1 MCVAPL
7 GPRRVQTV
15 DMPTS
20 VSPEP
25 PAPTQGDPGVEPF
38 KGLFDR
44 SSEAVIMFDD
54 HGAIVD
60 GNPAALALFD
70 TSWNT
75 FITRDVRSYVV
86 ATTLMPDPEASWQ
99 SFLATGDWAGP
110 IRIRRDDGTTRDADM
125 RALAHITPGRHMAV
139 LRDETDRRATELS
152 LIASEERLR
161 LLAERS
167 HDVIYKYRVTPTPG
181 FEYVSPSLES
191 VTGYSPAELYADPS
205 IAFRMLHPDDE
216 AEFRARARDGRLY
229 ETPITVRWIRKDGTT
244 MWAEQTNIRTL
255 DADGRLVAVE
265 GVGRDITARVEAAQH
280 LASSEARFR
289 TALEGI
295 RLHAVMLDLDGNIL
309 FMNRYSA
316 ERLGLETAEVIGRS
330 IFDVT
335 LPPDVRAAQRE
346 AFGLAVSLGTIAER
360 WQNEWMTARGE
371 RVAIDWSSSF
381 IRDADGSIVGMAS
394 VGEDVT
400 ARQEAEAMQRRLL
413 GAIDQAAE
421 SIIVTD
427 ADRRI
432 LYANPAFERSSGFSA
447 ADVEGRALSA
457 LLGGPRRQAA
467 ARRLNR
473 RMDTGQVW
481 TGSWELVRHD
491 GGSYHEEVTI
501 SPVRDA
507 HGTVSSYVAVAR
519 DVAQIRAMQE
529 ALDTT
534 ARERSVVAAAL
545 ARLDACATPEAT
557 AQSICDA
564 MLELPG
570 IDVAAISW
578 FDGDDV
584 SLLGLTAPDGFP
596 VPAGGLLP
604 RGRGA
609 YLQERARH
617 GPWVDSWS
625 ARDEDGDYGRAMT
638 QMGLRGAA
646 YAPIGGVDSPVGL
659 VVIGTTSGLAAG
671 RIHEQ
676 VPAAIEFAVAC
687 RTLLGGPMASRRS
700 EAVARRRI
708 ASIVAETAF
717 RPVFQP
723 IVDMASGRPI
733 GFEALT
739 RFEDG
744 TPPDATFNEAVA
756 VGLGHDLEEATLAM
770 AIEASWDL
778 PAGPWLSLNVS
789 AAFVLD
795 GDRLATIMRK
805 RTRPIILE
813 VTEHVAIDDYEAVRV
828 AIAALGPDVRI
839 AVDDAGAGVA
849 NFTHIVNLRPDFVKI
864 DASLIRDVNADLTR
878 QALIVG
884 LLHFARATN
893 CWIIAEGVETE
904 AERVTLGDLDIA
916 FGQGYLFGRPA
927 AVAAWE
933 APVAPINVHAMPGA
947 DGPGSRPGAVAF
959 RRIGA

>member
-1 MCVAPL
+1 MSPL
-7 GPRRVQTV
+7 P
-15 DMPTS
+15 DS
-20 VSPEP
+20 
-25 PAPTQGDPGVEPF
+25 PAPIDRDPGVEPF

-54 HGAIVD
+54 HGLIVD

-70 TSWNT
+70 TSWNA

-110 IRIRRDDGTTRDADM
+110 IRIVRDDGTTRDADM

-139 LRDETDRRATELS
+139 LRDETARRAS
-152 LIASEERLR
+152 DR
-161 LLAERS
+161 
-167 HDVIYKYRVTPTPG
+167 
-181 FEYVSPSLES
+181 
-191 VTGYSPAELYADPS
+191 
-205 IAFRMLHPDDE
+205 
-216 AEFRARARDGRLY
+216 
-229 ETPITVRWIRKDGTT
+229 
-244 MWAEQTNIRTL
+244 
-255 DADGRLVAVE
+255 
-265 GVGRDITARVEAAQH
+265 H

-295 RLHAVMLDLDGNIL
+295 RLHAVLLDLDGRIL
-309 FMNRYSA
+309 FMNRYSG
-316 ERLGLETAEVIGRS
+316 ERLGVDPADVVGRS

-335 LPPDVRAAQRE
+335 LAEDARAAQRE
-346 AFGLAVSLGTIAER
+346 AFELAVNLGTIDER
-360 WQNEWMTARGE
+360 WQNAWTTRRGE
-371 RVAIDWSSSF
+371 RVLIEWSSSF
-381 IRDADGSIVGMAS
+381 IRDVDGTIVGLAS

-400 ARQEAEAMQRRLL
+400 ARHEADAMQRRLL

-432 LYANPAFERSSGFSA
+432 LYANPAFERSSGFSPA
-447 ADVEGRALSA
+447 EIEGRPLSG
-457 LLGGPRRQAA
+457 LLGGPGRQAA
-467 ARRLNR
+467 ARRLAR
-473 RMDTGQVW
+473 RLGSGEVW
-481 TGSWELVRHD
+481 TGAWELARRD
-491 GGSYHEEVTI
+491 GGSFQEEVTI

-507 HGTVSSYVAVAR
+507 HGTVTSFVAVAR
-519 DVAQIRAMQE
+519 DIAQIRAMQE

-545 ARLDACATPEAT
+545 SRLDACGTPEAT

-596 VPAGGLLP
+596 VPAGGMLP
-604 RGRGA
+604 RARGA
-609 YLQERARH
+609 YLRQRARR
-617 GPWVDSWS
+617 GPWVDRWM

-638 QMGLRGAA
+638 EMGLRGVA
-646 YAPIGGVDSPVGL
+646 YAPFGAADDPIGL
-659 VVIGTTSGLAAG
+659 VVIGTTSTTAAG

-676 VPAAIEFAVAC
+676 VPAAIEFAVAS
-687 RTLLGGPMASRRS
+687 RSLLGGPMEARRH
-700 EAVARRRI
+700 EAIARRRI
-708 ASIVAETAF
+708 AAIMGEASF

-744 TPPDATFNEAVA
+744 TSPDVIFADAVA
-756 VGLGHDLEEATLAM
+756 VGLGHDLEAATLTRS
-770 AIEASWDL
+770 IEASSDL

-795 GDRLATIMRK
+795 GERLASIVRQ
-805 RTRPIILE
+805 RTRPLILE
-813 VTEHVAIDDYEAVRV
+813 ITEYVAIDDYQAVRAAV
-828 AIAALGPDVRI
+828 AALGPDVRI

-904 AERVTLGDLDIA
+904 AERITLSGLDIT

-927 AVAAWE
+927 GAAAWE
-933 APVAPINVHAMPGA
+933 GPPAPVQIH
-947 DGPGSRPGAVAF
+947 GPRGTDSASRPRMAAI
-959 RRIGA
+959 RKIGA